1 MEELIY
7 GLKNSNNNLV
17 PSRSV
22 PRYLSDND
30 ELEPDLGN
38 GTEALGNTDL
48 VPHQSDN
55 DHESTEVPY
64 KTDGERSASFV

>member
-1 MEELIY
+1 MRACACV
-7 GLKNSNNNLV
+7 N
-17 PSRSV
+17 RSV

-55 DHESTEVPY
+55 DHESTEVPTSMAQGG
-64 KTDGERSASFV
+64 KWKIN